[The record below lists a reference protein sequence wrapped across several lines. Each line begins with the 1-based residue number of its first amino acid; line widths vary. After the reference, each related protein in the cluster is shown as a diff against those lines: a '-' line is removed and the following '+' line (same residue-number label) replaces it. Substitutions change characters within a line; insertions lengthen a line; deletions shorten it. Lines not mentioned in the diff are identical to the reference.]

1 MSVIEGARVG
11 ICASL
16 LPPPLLPSPPDSRLT
31 LLPLTHWATS
41 TALYEIEKRE
51 QAAAAKAAASLADDA
66 TRAASAVGGVGA
78 TLGEAGGTSL
88 TGARA
93 AQKRAEAATRERFRV
108 SVERLCIERVAA
120 AETSAATIDAAARH
134 VVSLGALHE
143 WTDGERDGGCPAA
156 QPRASGAVEAGAPP
170 TLMETTPASQLA
182 LSLAT
187 LCANTS
193 LGSGLYA
200 CQTAVDRV
208 SGGAHGGESSAGE

>member
-16 LPPPLLPSPPDSRLT
+16 LPPPLLPSPPDTRLT

-41 TALYEIEKRE
+41 TALYEIEKRA
-51 QAAAAKAAASLADDA
+51 QASLADDA
-66 TRAASAVGGVGA
+66 TRAASAVGGAGA

-93 AQKRAEAATRERFRV
+93 GQKRAEAATRERFRV

-143 WTDGERDGGCPAA
+143 WTAGERDGGCPAA
-156 QPRASGAVEAGAPP
+156 QPRASGAVEAGASP
-170 TLMETTPASQLA
+170 TLMESTPASQLA

-208 SGGAHGGESSAGE
+208 SGGAHGGESSAGD

>member
-31 LLPLTHWATS
+31 LLPLTYWATS
-41 TALYEIEKRE
+41 TALYEIEKRA
-51 QAAAAKAAASLADDA
+51 QASLADDA
-66 TRAASAVGGVGA
+66 TRATSAVGGAGA

-143 WTDGERDGGCPAA
+143 WTEGERDGGCPAA
-156 QPRASGAVEAGAPP
+156 QPRASGAVEAGASP

-208 SGGAHGGESSAGE
+208 GGGAHGGESSAGD

>member
-1 MSVIEGARVG
+1 MGGA
-11 ICASL
+11 
-16 LPPPLLPSPPDSRLT
+16 
-31 LLPLTHWATS
+31 
-41 TALYEIEKRE
+41 
-51 QAAAAKAAASLADDA
+51 
-66 TRAASAVGGVGA
+66 GA

-93 AQKRAEAATRERFRV
+93 AQKHAEAATRERFRV

-143 WTDGERDGGCPAA
+143 WTEGERDGGCPAA
-156 QPRASGAVEAGAPP
+156 QPRASGAVEAGASP

-208 SGGAHGGESSAGE
+208 GGGAHGGESSAGD